1 MGGMKKKS
9 MSSSGKGSQNTSN
22 DDKVKKTET
31 KKSTSKTLPKQKL
44 SVIVEEPVGMKAI
57 KGMKAI
63 TTQSLSRAIGVKIS
77 VANAFL
83 RSLEAKGMIRNIGGY
98 SGHRI
103 YEFSGTN
110 IV

>member
-1 MGGMKKKS
+1 MIEINSGTEQKSQMGGMKKKS
-9 MSSSGKGSQNTSN
+9 MSSSGKASQNTSN

-31 KKSTSKTLPKQKL
+31 KKTTSKTSQKQKL
-44 SVIVEEPVGMKAI
+44 SVIVEESAGMKAI

-83 RSLEAKGMIRNIGGY
+83 RSLEAKGMVRNIGGY
-98 SGHRI
+98 
-103 YEFSGTN
+103 
-110 IV
+110 

>member
-9 MSSSGKGSQNTSN
+9 MSSSGKASQNTSN
-22 DDKVKKTET
+22 DDKVKKMET
-31 KKSTSKTLPKQKL
+31 KKSTSKTSQKQKL
-44 SVIVEEPVGMKAI
+44 SVIVEESVGMKAI

-83 RSLEAKGMIRNIGGY
+83 RSLETKGMVRNIGGY

-103 YEFSGTN
+103 YEFSGN
-110 IV
+110 

>member
-9 MSSSGKGSQNTSN
+9 MSSSGKASQNTSN
-22 DDKVKKTET
+22 DDKLKKMET
-31 KKSTSKTLPKQKL
+31 KKSTSKTSQKQKL
-44 SVIVEEPVGMKAI
+44 SVIVEESVGMKAI

-83 RSLEAKGMIRNIGGY
+83 RSLETKGMVRNIGGY

-103 YEFSGTN
+103 YEFSGN
-110 IV
+110 